1 MDSSQYDVGMAL
13 QQVSVIVLEPVG
25 VFEFSLAVEVFGV
38 DRSDDGIRPFDF
50 RVCAVE
56 PGRPLASKNLD
67 AFTITPQR
75 GLDAVVGS
83 DLVIVAATAPRAD
96 DDYPPEVLETL
107 RSAYEAGARVLSLC
121 SASFVLGAAGLLDGR
136 RCTTHWM
143 YADQMQ
149 ERFPAAIVDPRV
161 LFVEDDRVVTSAG
174 TAAGIDAC
182 LHIVRTEL
190 GAAVATRIAR
200 RMVVPPQRDGGQL
213 QYVEMPIPCCSADSL
228 APVLEWAVA
237 NIGEPH
243 TVSTLAS
250 RAVMSE
256 RTFARRF
263 AAETGTTPHKWL
275 NQQRILAARTLLE
288 SSDLP
293 VDQIA
298 ARVGFNSPVVL
309 RERFREVIGIAPA
322 AYRRRF
328 GSAEAGAE
336 HDALAAIG

>member
-1 MDSSQYDVGMAL
+1 MAL
-13 QQVSVIVLEPVG
+13 HQVSVIALEPVG
-25 VFEFSLAVEVFGV
+25 IFEFSLAVEVFGV
-38 DRSDDGIRPFDF
+38 DRSEDGIQPFDF

-56 PGRPLASKNLD
+56 PGRALASNNRD
-67 AFTITPQR
+67 AFTITPQL
-75 GLDAVVGS
+75 GLDAVRGS
-83 DLVIVAATAPRAD
+83 DLVIVAATALRAD
-96 DDYPPEVLETL
+96 QDYPAEVLEALRAASRDGATL
-107 RSAYEAGARVLSLC
+107 LSLC
-121 SASFVLGAAGLLDGR
+121 SGAFVLGAAGLLDGR

-143 YADQMQ
+143 HADELQ
-149 ERFPAAIVDPRV
+149 ERYPTAVVDPRV
-161 LFVEDDRVVTSAG
+161 LFVEDGGVVTSAG

-182 LHIVRTEL
+182 LHLVRKEL
-190 GAAVATRIAR
+190 GATVATRIAR

-213 QYVEMPIPCCSADSL
+213 QYVESPIPCCSADSL
-228 APVLEWAVA
+228 SPVLEWAVE

-250 RAVMSE
+250 QAMMSE

-288 SSDLP
+288 SSDLS

-298 ARVGFNSPVVL
+298 TRVGFNSPVVL
-309 RERFREVIGIAPA
+309 RERFREVIGISPS

-328 GSAEAGAE
+328 GNGSTGSGDTE
-336 HDALAAIG
+336 LAAIG